1 MTNYKPFIRYVEG
14 EEVNIAVGYDAYT
27 NDDSFMMQFK
37 EKFWFNKEVE
47 HLNRL
52 ADKPYT
58 PEVYKVDIERNR
70 IYLTW
75 YNTSLNHMLHFA
87 NNIKNVSAPNVGY
100 SFSTLKE
107 TLPLDW
113 KEQIKNIIKDL
124 EASGVAKLN
133 LFDFTFYVK
142 DSNIHMMDYFACI
155 FDDEIIM
162 FDDFA
167 RLFDKQ
173 GKNRFLPFKELNGI
187 FDHKDAYETSKKN
200 NAWRWPEGIL
210 NE

>member
-75 YNTSLNHMLHFA
+75 YNTLQ
-87 NNIKNVSAPNVGY
+87 II
-100 SFSTLKE
+100 LKMYQH
-107 TLPLDW
+107 L
-113 KEQIKNIIKDL
+113 
-124 EASGVAKLN
+124 
-133 LFDFTFYVK
+133 
-142 DSNIHMMDYFACI
+142 M
-155 FDDEIIM
+155 
-162 FDDFA
+162 
-167 RLFDKQ
+167 
-173 GKNRFLPFKELNGI
+173 
-187 FDHKDAYETSKKN
+187 
-200 NAWRWPEGIL
+200 
-210 NE
+210 